1 MLRFLSF
8 FFILIFCNSAF
19 SSSKKDIISK
29 MEIMNNLSFNFIQI
43 IDDKEQKGKCI
54 IKYPKK
60 IFCEYEGHKKKIVV
74 SNGKSLVIK
83 NRNNNSYYIY
93 RHKNTPLNYLLDKNY
108 LISKINDLEAR
119 DVDNKYLNF
128 TILEN
133 NNEINIFF
141 DKKTSK
147 IVGWQT
153 QDIYQNLVI
162 TFISS
167 VKINKKINDDIFIL
181 PKKWLGNYLIN
192 VSDLKIFIPRAK

>member
-1 MLRFLSF
+1 
-8 FFILIFCNSAF
+8 
-19 SSSKKDIISK
+19 

-93 RHKNTPLNYLLDKNY
+93 SLKNTPLNYLLDKNY

-181 PKKWLGNYLIN
+181 PKK
-192 VSDLKIFIPRAK
+192 

>member
-1 MLRFLSF
+1 
-8 FFILIFCNSAF
+8 
-19 SSSKKDIISK
+19 

-93 RHKNTPLNYLLDKNY
+93 SLKNTPLNYLLDKNY

-147 IVGWQT
+147 MVGWQT

-181 PKKWLGNYLIN
+181 PKK
-192 VSDLKIFIPRAK
+192 

>member
-1 MLRFLSF
+1 
-8 FFILIFCNSAF
+8 
-19 SSSKKDIISK
+19 

-93 RHKNTPLNYLLDKNY
+93 SLKNTPLNYLLDKNY

-181 PKKWLGNYLIN
+181 PKN
-192 VSDLKIFIPRAK
+192 D